1 MIPAANRC
9 VFVLL
14 LLSGFMLIGCRNKA
28 QTEFLPTQLGGLGL
42 TKVFEGAEAAGMID
56 KMHGKK
62 LGVTE
67 NYIGYYGSKRARN
80 VLFVSVYEI
89 VEKAKDD
96 LMQMAVKMEKGS
108 RMFAPLSVEGMG
120 DNARFR
126 TEGMGLVHYFYRSG
140 NLLIW
145 WQAEPDKA
153 DASYAD
159 LRNYDFRPPQS

>member
-1 MIPAANRC
+1 
-9 VFVLL
+9 
-14 LLSGFMLIGCRNKA
+14 MLIGCRNNA

-108 RMFAPLSVEGMG
+108 RMFAPLSVEGME
-120 DNARFR
+120 DNPRFR
-126 TEGMGLVHYFYRSG
+126 TEGMGLVHYFYRRG